1 MWVLLKAPTIRRSQP
16 CKRLRQIGLDIAKSV
31 FQIHGVD
38 AAGNAQQ
45 NETTT
50 AGFNGVFEVPPGAFA
65 SHFGLDGEA
74 HLRRRFRARRLCAS
88 GARVTDKVTE
98 VRS

>member
-1 MWVLLKAPTIRRSQP
+1 MQAVTT
-16 CKRLRQIGLDIAKSV
+16 IGLDIAKSV

-38 AAGNAQQ
+38 AAGNARQ

-50 AGFNGVFEVPPGAFA
+50 VGFNGVFEVPPPGAFA

-88 GARVTDKVTE
+88 DARGNGQCDG